1 MTKDQ
6 TLQPQIMEFIN
17 NSWKFV
23 RSITG
28 KGVRETLHEIKKVIP
43 ELEIIE
49 VPSGSKIWDWT
60 VPEEWE
66 FNFAY
71 IENEKGIRVIDS
83 EVNNLHVVS
92 YSSPINEIMD
102 LKDLETHLFSI
113 PDKPS
118 VIPYRTTYYENNWG
132 FCIQDSLRKSLEPG
146 NYKVVIDSKFI
157 KGSMSIGE
165 ILFPGKVETEI
176 LFTTYICHPMM
187 ANNELSGPA
196 VALALASYLRGQD
209 NYYSYRILF
218 VPETIGSI
226 YFINKNFKNLKR
238 NLLAGYVLT
247 CLGDDLSW
255 SYLPSRVGNTISDK
269 VAIRV
274 LKKLDLKYKE
284 FSFMERGSDE
294 RQYCSPKIDL
304 PVCSVMRSKYGTYEQ
319 YHTSADNLE
328 FISEKGL
335 SGSINFYREVISEF
349 EGNRVPV
356 MEIHCEPFFSKRKM
370 RNTLGGGNLSHIEKL
385 ISDISAFSDG
395 SNDFYDMSQMF
406 QVKIDLIVS
415 TVEFL
420 IENKILSLK

>member
-1 MTKDQ
+1 
-6 TLQPQIMEFIN
+6 MEFIN
-17 NSWKFV
+17 NSWTFV

-28 KGVRETLHEIKKVIP
+28 KGNRETLHEIKKVIP

-49 VPSGSKIWDWT
+49 VPSGTKIWDWT

-71 IENEKGIRVIDS
+71 IENEKGVRVIDS
-83 EVNNLHVVS
+83 EINNLHVVS
-92 YSSPINEIMD
+92 YSSPINKIMD
-102 LKDLETHLFSI
+102 LKDLETHLYSI
-113 PDKPS
+113 PDKPL

-132 FCIQDSLRKSLEPG
+132 FCIQHSLRKSLKPG

-165 ILFPGKVETEI
+165 IFIPGKVKTEI
-176 LFTTYICHPMM
+176 MFTTYICHPMM

-196 VALALASYLRGQD
+196 VALALASYLRDQE

-226 YFINKNFKNLKR
+226 YFINKNFKKLKR

-255 SYLPSRVGNTISDK
+255 SYLSSRVGNTISDK
-269 VAIRV
+269 VAKRV
-274 LKKLDLKYKE
+274 LQKLDIKYKE
-284 FSFMERGSDE
+284 FSFLERGSDE

-335 SGSINFYREVISEF
+335 GGSINFYKEVISEF
-349 EGNRVPV
+349 EENRVPV
-356 MEIHCEPFFSKRKM
+356 LEIYCEPFFSKRKM
-370 RNTLGGGNLSHIEKL
+370 RNTLGGENLSNIEKL

-395 SNDFYDMSQMF
+395 SNDFYEMSKMF
-406 QVKIDLIVS
+406 HVKIDLIIS

-420 IENKILSLK
+420 TKNKILSIR